1 MTNKK
6 AYTKGERK
14 MKIENGKIIEATESE
29 LYSVYLQR
37 ELYELYDFHDYLK
50 RCEDAGT
57 KIVGKK
63 EDEK

>member
-1 MTNKK
+1 
-6 AYTKGERK
+6 

-57 KIVGKK
+57 KIVRKK
-63 EDEK
+63 ENEE